1 MALTFDEAYT
11 IITDRLISEWTAGA
25 PVIVGTVPE
34 LRFED
39 VEKKDVPTAT
49 FGRFV
54 MNQVSGPQGSIRNGE
69 FGQRYENNG
78 IIIVQLLIKRVDET
92 DASIARKLS
101 QLVVDIF
108 RDPAFPGCFIF
119 QNTRVQ
125 RLEPEPSFLRR
136 NIVTEYQFDELA

>member
-1 MALTFDEAYT
+1 MALSFDEAYT
-11 IITDRLISEWTAGA
+11 MITDRLIAEWAAGT
-25 PVIVGTVPE
+25 PVIVGSVPE

-39 VEKKDVPTAT
+39 VEKKPVPTST

-54 MNQVSGPQGSIRNGE
+54 MNQVSGPQASQRNGE

-78 IIIVQLLIKRVDET
+78 IIIVQLLIARVDET
-92 DASIARKLS
+92 DAAIARKLA

-108 RDPAFPGCFIF
+108 RDPSFPGCFIF

-125 RLEPEPSFLRR
+125 RLEPEPTFLRR
-136 NIVTEYQFDELA
+136 NVVTEYQFDELV